1 MTAKENWKR
10 LSKILDEADAYDRAL
25 GKLNFD
31 LECTA
36 PEEGMD
42 QAGEDMAILGRRLF
56 SMLHVKRDTDLLAAL
71 KSDSEGLS
79 ERQKRAGE
87 LLWRTH

>member
-56 SMLHVKRDTDLLAAL
+56 SMLHSKRYTDLLTAL
-71 KSDSEGLS
+71 KNDSS
-79 ERQKRAGE
+79 S
-87 LLWRTH
+87 